1 MRFDNPLRLWD
12 LKWWLVAVFYC
23 IVLNAWSQAIDVS
36 EGLRIMADRTTGNCV
51 SCHEIPAW
59 RDPSQSTNRL
69 SLQGNFGPSLQ
80 GVGTRYSKEQL
91 LQWVKDARVIRP
103 HTWMP
108 PYGSNDNLNLPAR
121 LQHLLTPVQI
131 EAVVDALATFKIGR
145 AHV

>member
-1 MRFDNPLRLWD
+1 MQIGNPLRHGAS
-12 LKWWLVAVFYC
+12 KWWLVAVFYC
-23 IVLNAWSQAIDVS
+23 IVLNAWSQAVDVS

-91 LQWVKDARVIRP
+91 LQWVKD
-103 HTWMP
+103 
-108 PYGSNDNLNLPAR
+108 
-121 LQHLLTPVQI
+121 
-131 EAVVDALATFKIGR
+131 EIGR